1 LLLLSILLEFSE
13 FVNTLS
19 QISSSLITHLR
30 VRNVIWQTSTWR
42 PTSAFDARSRIL
54 VHIISHILPKVVGCP
69 QCFNHIPEEMVLPG
83 MGLSSSAHIIDWK
96 FALLPAGMRVSC
108 GWQPLFEYL
117 FCCKQRPSKFR
128 KTGFFKS
135 VKATSCLSNAASNT
149 SQLDSKLQAMP
160 HYSVLSSQWILN
172 WTIWYTC
179 SPDAWTKNDRHWS
192 CEYRLIRKNQHICVL
207 SQY

>member
-1 LLLLSILLEFSE
+1 MHNPDSKFKSL
-13 FVNTLS
+13 FVVTAVNITRVVR
-19 QISSSLITHLR
+19 ICEYIVTDIFITYVRTHLCA
-30 VRNVIWQTSTWR
+30 RNGIWQTSTWR

-54 VHIISHILPKVVGCP
+54 VHIISHILPEVVGCP

-83 MGLSSSAHIIDWK
+83 MGLSSSAHISDWK

-135 VKATSCLSNAASNT
+135 VKATSN
-149 SQLDSKLQAMP
+149 KL
-160 HYSVLSSQWILN
+160 
-172 WTIWYTC
+172 
-179 SPDAWTKNDRHWS
+179 
-192 CEYRLIRKNQHICVL
+192 LI
-207 SQY
+207 